1 MTKTDRR
8 PLVGVLALQG
18 DFSEHEAKLREA
30 GADTRQIR
38 YASQVADLDG
48 LVIPGGES
56 TAIARLTEEGAAVIF
71 ATVKERIL
79 EGMPVWGTCMGSIFL
94 AEEIEGSAQGRL
106 GVMSIKV
113 RRNAFGPQKKSF
125 ECPLEITSLGEP
137 FPAVFIRAPLITAV
151 GDGVDVLGVL
161 PAELNA
167 GASGIV
173 MARQKNMLVT
183 AFHPELTDDLRVH
196 SYFLQ
201 MVAEHVSRPL
211 SSTGV

>member
-1 MTKTDRR
+1 MMKNDRR

-18 DFSEHEAKLREA
+18 DFSEHEVKLREA

-56 TAIARLTEEGAAVIF
+56 TAIARLTEEGAALIF
-71 ATVKERIL
+71 AAVKERTL
-79 EGMPVWGTCMGSIFL
+79 KGMPVWGTCMGSIFL
-94 AEEIEGSAQGRL
+94 AEEIEGSEQGRL

-125 ECPLEITSLGEP
+125 ECALEISGLGDP
-137 FPAVFIRAPLITAV
+137 FPAVFVRAPLITAV
-151 GDGVDVLGVL
+151 GEGVEVLGVL
-161 PAELNA
+161 PEDLAA

-183 AFHPELTDDLRVH
+183 AFHPELTGDLRVH

-201 MVAEHVSRPL
+201 MVAEHVSRAL
-211 SSTGV
+211 SRAGV

>member
-1 MTKTDRR
+1 MMKTDRR

-79 EGMPVWGTCMGSIFL
+79 KGMPVWGTCMGSIFL
-94 AEEIEGSAQGRL
+94 AEEIEDSEQGRL
-106 GVMSIKV
+106 AVMSIRV

-125 ECPLEITSLGEP
+125 QCFLDISGLGEP
-137 FPAVFIRAPLITAV
+137 FPAVFIRAPLITSA
-151 GDGVDVLGVL
+151 GEGVEVLGVL
-161 PAELNA
+161 PEDLGA

-183 AFHPELTDDLRVH
+183 AFHPELTADLRVH

-201 MVAEHVSRPL
+201 MVAEHGSRPL
-211 SSTGV
+211 SSAGV